1 MSAVPSTYYRI
12 DPAKMKAARRAAF
25 LTQQALSEVSGV
37 SFNSIQRIEQGG
49 KRTPLGQRVSTVK
62 CLANALGISPVDIL
76 WTSSPPGQSPGRE
89 SVNHSGERAEKE
101 RQTPT
106 PIEISGTQDLDLG
119 SALAVEPKT
128 PNAEGKDLRTQASVN
143 GNGKHNPFAIDEH
156 QQAIL
161 VRLWERRP
169 GWAGELTY
177 GGLVKLMKDHGA
189 AAVNDALEDLIENA
203 DEVQRPY
210 PYLAKVAAEL
220 GASHTQGVRG

>member
-76 WTSSPPGQSPGRE
+76 WMDSPHREEGGEDPPHSPGQSLGKE
-89 SVNHSGERAEKE
+89 GGSSVVMPPVGF
-101 RQTPT
+101 
-106 PIEISGTQDLDLG
+106 DLDLG
-119 SALAVEPKT
+119 VGVDLEPDT
-128 PNAEGKDLRTQASVN
+128 PNAVGKGLRTQAPVN
-143 GNGKHNPFAIDEH
+143 GNGHSPFAIDDH

-161 VRLWERRP
+161 LRLWERRP

-220 GASHTQGVRG
+220 GQSHTQGVRG